1 MTKRMHWAILGTG
14 KIANRFAASLNNIP
28 ERAELLAI
36 GSRSK
41 EKGDAFADKYDIPRR
56 YVGYESVVNDPDVD
70 IVYVGTPGVFHKQ
83 DVIMCLKAGKHVLCE
98 KSMTMNAE
106 ETREIIALA
115 REKNLFLMEA
125 MWTRFF
131 PLHVMIRSLLKD
143 KTIGDVNAL
152 VINFTALPPFD
163 LNNRFFN
170 LDLGA
175 SVLYDT
181 GSYGISW
188 AYSLLGKP
196 QDVVGLAH
204 FGETGADYQMA
215 TIMKYPGGQLVS
227 ILSSQ
232 ISYDYKDATIIGTQ
246 GRIEIHDPWYK
257 PEKMTIYRQGK
268 EPEQITIPLNGYIG
282 YEYEAMAV
290 MDCIINGKI
299 ESEIMPLDESLE
311 IARTLEQLR
320 KSWNFKFPFE
330 K

>member
-1 MTKRMHWAILGTG
+1 MTKRMRWAILGTG

-41 EKGDAFADKYDIPRR
+41 EKGDAFADKYDISRR
-56 YVGYESVVNDPDVD
+56 YVGYENVVADPDID

-83 DVIMCLKAGKHVLCE
+83 DVIMCLNHGKHVLCE
-98 KSMTMNAE
+98 KALTMNSE
-106 ETREIIALA
+106 EAKEIIALA

-131 PLHVMIRSLLKD
+131 PLHVMIRALLKE
-143 KTIGDVNAL
+143 KSIGDVNAL

-170 LDLGA
+170 INLGA

-215 TIMKYPGGQLVS
+215 TIMKYPSGQLVS
-227 ILSSQ
+227 I
-232 ISYDYKDATIIGTQ
+232 
-246 GRIEIHDPWYK
+246 
-257 PEKMTIYRQGK
+257 
-268 EPEQITIPLNGYIG
+268 
-282 YEYEAMAV
+282 
-290 MDCIINGKI
+290 
-299 ESEIMPLDESLE
+299 
-311 IARTLEQLR
+311 
-320 KSWNFKFPFE
+320 FKLPNIL
-330 K
+330 